1 LSSFSYRDTRRDTD
15 DQIIRYAIGDHI
27 KGFKSGSSHRDSNFI
42 HLKEIIEKRFEKQ
55 ITVISDA
62 LKDLSGNTVELRAK
76 ELREEIDDLAAKKQS
91 TMKQLD
97 DNFQKYLDLIE
108 DTKRK

>member
-1 LSSFSYRDTRRDTD
+1 M
-15 DQIIRYAIGDHI
+15 
-27 KGFKSGSSHRDSNFI
+27 
-42 HLKEIIEKRFEKQ
+42 
-55 ITVISDA
+55 
-62 LKDLSGNTVELRAK
+62 SGNTVELRVK